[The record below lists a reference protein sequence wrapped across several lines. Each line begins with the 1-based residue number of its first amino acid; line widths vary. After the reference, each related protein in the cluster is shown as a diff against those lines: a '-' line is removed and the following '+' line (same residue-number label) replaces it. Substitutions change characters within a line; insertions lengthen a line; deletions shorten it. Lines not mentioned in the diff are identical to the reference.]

1 MLLSAVGDVSPELEI
16 GDSLDRSVDVFLEPG
31 SSPSAP
37 FTFFSFRL
45 KRPLSMPFFSFFF
58 LSSLLFSVLSE
69 YMLSKL
75 EPRSLIRSVE
85 GLVEVLESSRSRLGV
100 RVIFLVS
107 TLSSLKNESVF
118 LSVPFRDRPG
128 PTIGW
133 SIPFLE

>member
-1 MLLSAVGDVSPELEI
+1 MLLSAVGDVSPELET
-16 GDSLDRSVDVFLEPG
+16 GDSLDRSVEVFVEPG
-31 SSPSAP
+31 MSPSLP
-37 FTFFSFRL
+37 LTFLSLRL

-75 EPRSLIRSVE
+75 DPRSLIKSFE
-85 GLVEVLESSRSRLGV
+85 GLVEVLESSRSKLGV

-128 PTIGW
+128 PTERLL
-133 SIPFLE
+133 IP